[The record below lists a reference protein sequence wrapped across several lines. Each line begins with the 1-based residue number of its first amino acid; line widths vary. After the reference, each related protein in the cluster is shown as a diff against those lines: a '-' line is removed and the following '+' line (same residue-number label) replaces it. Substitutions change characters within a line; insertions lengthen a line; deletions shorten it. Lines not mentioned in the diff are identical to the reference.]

1 MGSITSTKA
10 YHRETSPPHVYL
22 SVRRGR
28 ESAFQRLLEEKE
40 QLCGDA
46 QHCEDGYGMG
56 LGTAVDSG
64 QPFLRALLMSAQ
76 DGTGWSAGPN
86 EQEAGLASQR
96 RRQDPST
103 AQSERGGQGCC
114 GGRCEFRAETNGWA
128 RAEAEVLSRDE
139 ADSHNTSPLDRAGWG
154 RIGTGQGSC
163 EPVGVSVR
171 GLARDKAVRMASPR
185 KKTAAVL
192 GLGWVVLSSQRP
204 RLGAAAESGGGR
216 RRGGGRRA
224 AEDQIN
230 EQVRNKSH
238 NGVGETGLSETGT
251 PQTGHSNGHQLG
263 GVGTWAMSGQAAAW
277 LQDSLADEDEGM
289 EAAVAGGRG
298 ARRTE

>member
-1 MGSITSTKA
+1 
-10 YHRETSPPHVYL
+10 
-22 SVRRGR
+22 
-28 ESAFQRLLEEKE
+28 
-40 QLCGDA
+40 
-46 QHCEDGYGMG
+46 MG

-163 EPVGVSVR
+163 EPVGVSV
-171 GLARDKAVRMASPR
+171 VQ
-185 KKTAAVL
+185 
-192 GLGWVVLSSQRP
+192 VV
-204 RLGAAAESGGGR
+204 
-216 RRGGGRRA
+216 
-224 AEDQIN
+224 DD
-230 EQVRNKSH
+230 
-238 NGVGETGLSETGT
+238 GEEPGC
-251 PQTGHSNGHQLG
+251 PG
-263 GVGTWAMSGQAAAW
+263 GVGRHLAVPVQSVMSQNATGRSCGQAMMTLTMGIGGSGAVPSRKRKAR
-277 LQDSLADEDEGM
+277 ADG
-289 EAAVAGGRG
+289 
-298 ARRTE
+298 